1 MIDYNLIHV
10 VNTPITERPNVCI
23 IMNGYSYIA
32 PHGFSVKLK
41 REWLNRKFGFFVEWK
56 MESEYAKELQKKKY
70 GLEHRFDEEMYQAI
84 LRTNNSYCNTNFIN
98 LSSELGG

>member
-23 IMNGYSYIA
+23 IIIMNGYSHIA

-41 REWLNRKFGFFVEWK
+41 REWLNRKFGFFVEEEMK
-56 MESEYAKELQKKKY
+56 SEHAKELQKKKA
-70 GLEHRFDEEMYQAI
+70 GIGR
-84 LRTNNSYCNTNFIN
+84 
-98 LSSELGG
+98 

>member
-10 VNTPITERPNVCI
+10 VNTPITERPNVCIIII

-41 REWLNRKFGFFVEWK
+41 REWLNRKFGFFVEEE
-56 MESEYAKELQKKKY
+56 MESEHTKELQKKKAWI
-70 GLEHRFDEEMYQAI
+70 GR
-84 LRTNNSYCNTNFIN
+84 
-98 LSSELGG
+98 

>member
-10 VNTPITERPNVCI
+10 VNMPITERPNVCI

-41 REWLNRKFGFFVEWK
+41 REWLNRKFGFFVEE
-56 MESEYAKELQKKKY
+56 MESDHAKELQKKK
-70 GLEHRFDEEMYQAI
+70 
-84 LRTNNSYCNTNFIN
+84 
-98 LSSELGG
+98 